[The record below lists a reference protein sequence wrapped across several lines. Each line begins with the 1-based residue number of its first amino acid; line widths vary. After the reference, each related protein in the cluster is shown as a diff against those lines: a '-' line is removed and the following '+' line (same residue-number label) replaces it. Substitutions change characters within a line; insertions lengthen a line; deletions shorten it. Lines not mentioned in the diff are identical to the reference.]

1 MNLQRKLKR
10 VPGMTKRTVNEVA
23 ARELQMRADAPVNNW
38 LGDLSQCSDEELHNY
53 AKVLKVFTM
62 AYEESPGTSEGF
74 KQRIVELLKNEP
86 V

>member
-10 VPGMTKRTVNEVA
+10 VSGMTKRTVKEVA
-23 ARELQMRADAPVNNW
+23 DRELQMRADAPVNNW

>member
-1 MNLQRKLKR
+1 MNLQRKPKQ

-62 AYEESPGTSEGF
+62 AYEESSETSEGF